1 MRGVENSQQVVCC
14 VKSKKRRKKKER
26 LVKTLAGRFGVMS
39 RSGRTGRY
47 EGPSADVYE
56 YGALGKHLC
65 FFFKNIY

>member
-1 MRGVENSQQVVCC
+1 
-14 VKSKKRRKKKER
+14 
-26 LVKTLAGRFGVMS
+26 MS

-65 FFFKNIY
+65 FFFKKHLLAPFKKNEKEIEKT